1 MKLGTHFP
9 IRRWAMLLGWPG
21 VCGAAGLAACLALY
35 LSAMLPAQQRLDAAR
50 HSAGSLQ
57 QRLARAAAAG
67 DQGPRG
73 ADEQLA
79 AFYRIFPGEQD
90 VTEWIG
96 RIAAIAA
103 RDGLALQQAD
113 YKAVHDPAGKLV
125 RLQMDLPLRGEYQ
138 TIRSFLSDLRAEIP
152 IVSLEQV
159 QFARQK
165 IGEPL
170 VDSKIRLVI
179 FLGRAS

>member
-1 MKLGTHFP
+1 MNLGLHFL
-9 IRRWAMLLGWPG
+9 IRRWVLLLGWPG
-21 VCGAAGLAACLALY
+21 VCGVAGLAACLALY
-35 LSAMLPAQQRLDAAR
+35 LSAVLPAQQRLDTAR
-50 HSAGSLQ
+50 HSASSLE
-57 QRLARAAAAG
+57 QRLARAAPAG
-67 DQGPRG
+67 HRSTLG

-79 AFYRIFPGEQD
+79 AFYRIFPGEHD
-90 VTEWIG
+90 ATEWIG

-113 YKAVHDPAGKLV
+113 YKEAHDPTGKLV

-138 TIRSFLSDLRAEIP
+138 AIRSFLSDLRAEIP

-159 QFARQK
+159 QFERQK